1 MCKFIKAYELGLLS
15 TYFLRS
21 KPIAAVFENANNYQ
35 TNSYEVI
42 DIANNTEL
50 KYLSYSIVNIKIVYY
65 DHICE
70 IVHNLQVAQGRNSKQ
85 RIVPYVASAR
95 CRHDVQ
101 ALTKVGWSSEDI
113 AIRLD
118 INLSFVNTK
127 YVKIL

>member
-1 MCKFIKAYELGLLS
+1 M
-15 TYFLRS
+15 
-21 KPIAAVFENANNYQ
+21 
-35 TNSYEVI
+35 
-42 DIANNTEL
+42 
-50 KYLSYSIVNIKIVYY
+50 

-70 IVHNLQVAQGRNSKQ
+70 IAHNLQVAQGRNSKQ

-113 AIRLD
+113 ARRLD

-127 YVKIL
+127 YMKIL